1 MDKMDDCRVGNCIYF
16 CDIGMMNHKFIEME
30 TEKMIVL
37 DGFES
42 ALAANVRVQREK
54 PGHVVYTYLDTLR
67 LDERR
72 QPHPID
78 PQQEREFYLAGAPVA
93 SCLFE
98 WRAGN
103 AGTRLPRP

>member
-1 MDKMDDCRVGNCIYF
+1 MDLSRHWPRMYGC
-16 CDIGMMNHKFIEME
+16 
-30 TEKMIVL
+30 
-37 DGFES
+37 
-42 ALAANVRVQREK
+42 NVRK